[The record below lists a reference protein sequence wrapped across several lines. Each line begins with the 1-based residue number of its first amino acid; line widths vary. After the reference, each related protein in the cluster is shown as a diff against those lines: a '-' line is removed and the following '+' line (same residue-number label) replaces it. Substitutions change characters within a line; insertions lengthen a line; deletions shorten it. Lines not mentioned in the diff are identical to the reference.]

1 MLMKKVATVL
11 SVIAIM
17 AFAACADSSDSKES
31 EQIDQPVL
39 NSGPE
44 TEGDRATDAVKDSA
58 AVGSDSTIHHDADA
72 PSTPH

>member
-1 MLMKKVATVL
+1 MKKVATVL

-17 AFAACADSSDSKES
+17 AFAACADNSDSKGS
-31 EQIDQPVL
+31 EQVDQPVL

-44 TEGDRATDAVKDSA
+44 TEADRATDALKDSA
-58 AVGSDSTIHHDADA
+58 AAGSDSTIRRNADA